1 MEIGHIRKELTELLE
16 NIVEHSNKYS
26 EDRTIPSLEV
36 GVVLTK
42 INRLQDG
49 MSVLRHLL
57 EKQEKEAKHQRQKER
72 IVRAESLVESIE
84 TNNLGNEVFEDIL
97 AVELPI
103 EIVQEIIPIK
113 EESLIIEEGE
123 KIEAKHG
130 ELKAIP
136 KLMDSLTLN
145 DRYLYANE
153 LFNKDMNA
161 FNELV
166 KSIDDCSSF
175 DEAQKLYMLLDWEIE
190 NEHVLSFTS
199 LVDRRFL

>member
-57 EKQEKEAKHQRQKER
+57 EKQEKEAKHQRQKGR
-72 IVRAESLVESIE
+72 IVRAESLVEPIV
-84 TNNLGNEVFEDIL
+84 TNNLENEVIEEIS
-97 AVELPI
+97 AVEIPI
-103 EIVQEIIPIK
+103 EVVEENIPIK
-113 EESLIIEEGE
+113 EEADKNEPKL
-123 KIEAKHG
+123 G

-166 KSIDDCSSF
+166 KSIDDCTSF
-175 DEAQKLYMLLDWEIE
+175 EEAQKLYMSLDWEIE
-190 NEHVLSFTS
+190 NEYVLSFTS

>member
-1 MEIGHIRKELTELLE
+1 MEIGRIRKELTVLLD

-72 IVRAESLVESIE
+72 IVRAESLVEPIVT
-84 TNNLGNEVFEDIL
+84 TNLENEVIEEISV
-97 AVELPI
+97 VEIPN
-103 EIVQEIIPIK
+103 EVVEENIPIK
-113 EESLIIEEGE
+113 EVPAIKEEAEKNEPKQVELNAISKLI
-123 KIEAKHG
+123 
-130 ELKAIP
+130 
-136 KLMDSLTLN
+136 DSLTLN

-166 KSIDDCSSF
+166 KDIDGCSSF

-190 NEHVLSFTS
+190 NEYVLSFTS
-199 LVDRRFL
+199 LVERRFL

>member
-1 MEIGHIRKELTELLE
+1 MEIGRIRKELTALLD

-57 EKQEKEAKHQRQKER
+57 EKQEKEAKQQRQKER
-72 IVRAESLVESIE
+72 IVRAESLVETIA
-84 TNNLGNEVFEDIL
+84 TNNLENKVTEEIP
-97 AVELPI
+97 AVQIPI
-103 EIVQEIIPIK
+103 EVVQEIIQIKEVSPIK
-113 EESLIIEEGE
+113 EEAE
-123 KIEAKHG
+123 KIELKQG
-130 ELKAIP
+130 ELK
-136 KLMDSLTLN
+136 LVDSLTLN

-153 LFNKDMNA
+153 LFNKNMNA

-166 KSIDDCSSF
+166 KDIDGCSSF
-175 DEAQKLYMLLDWEIE
+175 DEAQKLYISLDWEIE

-199 LVDRRFL
+199 LVERRFS